1 MNKNEKEYFYCLYN
15 ENFSNKYEIKNKIKK
30 IYEQNLPYSNVNSSI
45 NISLNF
51 NFKYEYQRYDSMLSY
66 KEYDKLFYNIQNL
79 HTKTIFTN
87 CGMSA
92 IYSLLLSF
100 KMFGNYNF
108 VKEKDIYFETNK
120 LLKLLKLNKGKKIY
134 YYDTISDNYHFDINK
149 QNKIIIIDTTC
160 YHSHDFTGCIN
171 KLINNSNIVILV
183 RSHIKLDMLGLEY
196 SSLGSVSY
204 IIPDKISF
212 KRFDDI
218 KKIIKNN
225 LEIAGN
231 IGMLATE
238 NNIFPLL
245 NDAKLIRLNKER
257 IRRINHNN
265 DIFYAE
271 NKKIETLKSHKHELF
286 TTLIVGEKDTARL
299 IDFVKEKA
307 INSKGLFFYSP
318 SFGFDYIAVDTYYD
332 TLSKNNTIRIS
343 IGDVSI
349 QTIKEFSDYF
359 RREIYDKI

>member
-1 MNKNEKEYFYCLYN
+1 MNKNEKEYFSHLYN
-15 ENFSNKYEIKNKIKK
+15 ERFSDKHEIKNRIKK
-30 IYEQNLPYSNVNSSI
+30 IYDQNLPCSNVNSTI

-51 NFKYEYQRYDSMLSY
+51 DFKYEYQRYDSMLSY
-66 KEYDKLFYNIQNL
+66 KEYDKLFYNIHNL

-108 VKEKDIYFETNK
+108 IKEKDIYFETNK
-120 LLKLLKLNKGKKIY
+120 LLKLLKLNKGKRIY
-134 YYDTISDNYHFDINK
+134 YYDTISDNYDFDINK
-149 QNKIIIIDTTC
+149 RNKIIIIDTTC
-160 YHSHDFTGCIN
+160 YHPHDFANCIN
-171 KLINNSNIVILV
+171 KLINNSNVVILV

-196 SSLGSVSY
+196 SFLGSVSY
-204 IIPDKISF
+204 IIPDKISL
-212 KRFDDI
+212 KRFKYI
-218 KKIIKNN
+218 KKLIKNN

-231 IGMLATE
+231 IGVLAQE
-238 NNIFPLL
+238 KNIFTLL

-265 DIFYAE
+265 VVFYTE
-271 NKKIETLKSHKHELF
+271 NKNIDKLKLHKHKLF
-286 TTLIVGEKDTARL
+286 TTLIVEEKNTIRL
-299 IDFVKEKA
+299 INFIKEKA
-307 INSKGLFFYSP
+307 ISSKGLFFYSP

-332 TLSKNNTIRIS
+332 MMTKNNTIRIS
-343 IGDVSI
+343 IGDVPV
-349 QTIKEFSDYF
+349 QVIKEFSNYF